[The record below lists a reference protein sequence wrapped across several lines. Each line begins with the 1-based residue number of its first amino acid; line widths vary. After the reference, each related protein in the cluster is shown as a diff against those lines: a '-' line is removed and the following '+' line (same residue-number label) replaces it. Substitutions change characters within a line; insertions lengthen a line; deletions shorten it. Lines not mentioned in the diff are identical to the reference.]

1 MSRIDNV
8 IYFGLLALNSR
19 RDLLFQPMVIVPRE
33 VRLMVSQLQIQK
45 LRINTSLFL
54 NFVHMEVLDCDTV
67 LKLCVFESSDIY
79 HWRILVVGLGR
90 FFEELYLVRNSLH
103 F

>member
-1 MSRIDNV
+1 
-8 IYFGLLALNSR
+8 
-19 RDLLFQPMVIVPRE
+19 
-33 VRLMVSQLQIQK
+33 
-45 LRINTSLFL
+45 
-54 NFVHMEVLDCDTV
+54 MEVLDCDTV
-67 LKLCVFESSDIY
+67 LKLCVFQSGDIY